1 MLKIEK
7 SKILFF
13 PYIESKRY
21 RNLTKIKGGI
31 FRRMNEYVEIAD
43 NVTFGDFFK
52 FLIKE
57 KNLINLIFAAS
68 MYGVSFDLLIN
79 DFKRKFELKDDEIQ
93 YLEICWYVDYDN
105 DELVI
110 DPHFHGISKKEEN
123 NFNEM
128 PIGLDFVSIYKLKN
142 YPLKLNEVLEIIDN
156 STWPDE
162 SRTILKSTKQYTLYD
177 IIHSVLYELTWYG
190 TPAMRDKEKKT
201 ILDVV
206 RKMEIVDD
214 IFKT

>member
-57 KNLINLIFAAS
+57 KNLINLIFGAS

-110 DPHFHGISKKEEN
+110 DPDFHGISKKEEN

-128 PIGLDFVSIYKLKN
+128 PIGLDFVSICELKN
-142 YPLKLNEVLEIIDN
+142 YPLILNEVLEIIDN
-156 STWPDE
+156 TTWPDE
-162 SRTILKSTKQYTLYD
+162 GRTILKSTKQYTLYD

-201 ILDVV
+201 ILDVA
-206 RKMEIVDD
+206 RKMKTVDD
-214 IFKT
+214 IFKM